1 MNAGRGGRC
10 CGWWGIVAETLSIAL
25 GWDGVTLTA
34 PDGCTWLAG
43 RNVETAPA
51 CVTLESL
58 REEIKRVAAGHKR
71 VAILLG
77 DVTLP
82 APYPRLLPELTELLT
97 ECGIRPSRITFLCCP
112 GRAAP
117 TLGMGA
123 IRRYGEQTVGRF
135 ELRDWDAGDGQL
147 DPAYEAA
154 DLRLAVLPAIAEAA
168 HALPSVT
175 PALCVGLDV
184 GRGPRLE
191 CAGLRV
197 LNAVAFAAIAAAGP
211 AGDVAV
217 DLVSGGGAPSDS
229 TMEGA
234 LVSLRGRSLDAVSP
248 RSLVLAFDGRDGLGG
263 ARFTLDLWGL
273 LQQANEELVTSGQ
286 LPSML
291 PVVDE
296 HWDAVGALAAALCA
310 YRQTIL
316 FAPGMAEHEDGDALI
331 ERLGEVPAVAQRLLW
346 VAREADLWL
355 ALEKV
360 HGPRYAVRAEPLG
373 WRCRSGFSA

>member
-1 MNAGRGGRC
+1 M
-10 CGWWGIVAETLSIAL
+10 AETRSIAL

-97 ECGIRPSRITFLCCP
+97 ECDIRPSRITFLCCP

-117 TLGMGA
+117 TLGLGA

-135 ELRDWDAGDGQL
+135 ELRDWDADDGQL

-168 HALPSVT
+168 HALPPEA
-175 PALCVGLDV
+175 PAWCLGIDV
-184 GRGPRLE
+184 GCGPRAE
-191 CAGLRV
+191 CAGIRR
-197 LNAVAFAAIAAAGP
+197 IDP
-211 AGDVAV
+211 AGFRSASTPIGPGGDAAV
-217 DLVSGGGAPSDS
+217 ELLSGGGAPSDA
-229 TMEGA
+229 TLEGA
-234 LVSLRGRSLDAVSP
+234 LVSLRGRPLEAAAV
-248 RSLVLAFDGRDGLGG
+248 RSLALAFDGCDGLGG
-263 ARFTLDLWGL
+263 ARFTLDLWAL
-273 LQQANEELVTSGQ
+273 LAQANEELTSAGQ
-286 LPSML
+286 LPAVL
-291 PVVDE
+291 PPQGRD
-296 HWDAVGALAAALCA
+296 WDAVGALAAALCA

-331 ERLGEVPAVAQRLLW
+331 ERLGEVPVVAQRLLW
-346 VAREADLWL
+346 VACEADLWL